1 MNVSLTP
8 QLEHFTRTLVE
19 TGRYNSASEVVRN
32 ALRLLEEREAE
43 TLHLRRQLQEGFDA
57 NATPYDADDIRSMLV
72 DYAERLDAARQA
84 GE

>member
-8 QLEHFTRTLVE
+8 ELESFTRTLVR

-43 TLHLRRQLQEGFDA
+43 TADLRRQLQEGA
-57 NATPYDADDIRSMLV
+57 ESGSVPYDKDETLAMLLRHV
-72 DYAERLDAARQA
+72 AGRQD
-84 GE
+84 ESP